1 MFLSR
6 QPARRPRM
14 QPPHRANIVYC
25 TAIFALLLAVPN
37 TVRAQ
42 ATAATLSGAVTGPS
56 GQAVANAK
64 VSVKYLATGQSAQAQ
79 SDAAGAYTVPDLAP
93 GKYEVSVSA
102 DGFSTTTESVTLA
115 AGASQHLDVALSSGL
130 SLQGLGFP
138 QTETQGSAQEQARL
152 NRRTHMLK
160 VHQTLGLIT
169 AAPML
174 ATVIT
179 GGMAGGRKTSSTDRN
194 LHVTLG
200 SLTAGMYFT
209 TAYFAIAAP
218 KIEGTKTRGPIR
230 LHKALAWIHGPGMV
244 LTPILGAMAY
254 SQKSKGERVHGIA
267 SAHGPV
273 AVVTAAAYGLALLS
287 VSIKF

>member
-1 MFLSR
+1 
-6 QPARRPRM
+6 M

-64 VSVKYLATGQSAQAQ
+64 ISVKYLATGQSAQAQ

>member
-1 MFLSR
+1 MYL
-6 QPARRPRM
+6 PRVKFVSTI
-14 QPPHRANIVYC
+14 AVL
-25 TAIFALLLAVPN
+25 ALFLAVPHA
-37 TVRAQ
+37 VRAQ
-42 ATAATLSGAVTGPS
+42 ATGATLSGTVTGPS
-56 GQAVANAK
+56 GQVVPKAKISIKNA
-64 VSVKYLATGQSAQAQ
+64 ATGQSTEVQ
-79 SDAAGAYTVPDLAP
+79 SDAAGVYKASDLAP
-93 GKYEVSVSA
+93 GDYEVSVAA
-102 DGFSTTTESVTLA
+102 DSFTTATQSVTLP
-115 AGASQHLDVALSSGL
+115 AGGTQTLNVALSSGL
-130 SLQGLGFP
+130 SLGSLGFP
-138 QTETQGSAQEQARL
+138 QSETQGSAQEQARL

-174 ATVIT
+174 ATVLT
-179 GGMAGGRKTSSTDRN
+179 GSFAGGRATSSTNRD
-194 LHVTLG
+194 LHVGLG

-218 KIEGTKTRGPIR
+218 KIKGTRTRGPIR